1 MTSGNSPAAQ
11 ELPSVGSANHGNG
24 ECKPCAFLHTKGCQ
38 NGSQC
43 QFCHLCAPGEK
54 KRRRKEKMSVAAVET
69 AEPPAPSG
77 ETPMVKSVAEDL
89 SLLSPSPAM
98 AVWSP
103 MPDTPQ
109 HYGDASDRI
118 PMGTLAPTQLF
129 PQQQQQQPQQPQ
141 QFEQFEQF
149 EQLQQQQ
156 GLPLQYQQP
165 QLWAQGQGVPQPP
178 VQAPVLAPPPVQAWA
193 LEAKMRADMIRAR
206 QERWAIEMQQN
217 YINSIQVTQ
226 PVAAQAEPAKDKDT
240 PTKGGTAFDKL
251 LSMVANGKCHASAT
265 SPDKETDEISPQKV
279 SPLKKGRRGGAAR
292 ASAGKE
298 NLPPAGTAPA
308 KPALRAHRPKA

>member
-11 ELPSVGSANHGNG
+11 ELPSVGSANHGSG

-54 KRRRKEKMSVAAVET
+54 KRRRKEKMGVAAAET
-69 AEPPAPSG
+69 ATPAAPSS
-77 ETPMVKSVAEDL
+77 ETPAVKSVAEDL

-98 AVWSP
+98 AVYSP

-118 PMGTLAPTQLF
+118 PLGSMAPTQLF
-129 PQQQQQQPQQPQ
+129 PQQQQPLQPQ
-141 QFEQFEQF
+141 
-149 EQLQQQQ
+149 
-156 GLPLQYQQP
+156 LPLQYQVP
-165 QLWAQGQGVPQPP
+165 QLWSQGQGVPQPP

-193 LEAKMRADMIRAR
+193 LEAKMRAEQVRAR

-217 YINSIQVTQ
+217 YINSFQAQKSATQ
-226 PVAAQAEPAKDKDT
+226 PAAAVPESAKDRDT
-240 PTKGGTAFDKL
+240 PTKGGAAFDKL
-251 LSMVANGKCHASAT
+251 LSMVASGACHATASR
-265 SPDKETDEISPQKV
+265 DKETDEISPQKV
-279 SPLKKGRRGGAAR
+279 SPQKKGRRGGAAR
-292 ASAGKE
+292 AGGKE
-298 NLPPAGTAPA
+298 NQPPAGTAPA